1 MPAMAVPSPTIFLYG
16 KPGCGLC
23 DEARAIVDAIVA
35 ERVAA
40 GRIAPAIVER
50 DVTTNGTW
58 LEEFAFEIPVV
69 EIGDRQ
75 LPLATS
81 ATAIRRLIAEAL
93 DG

>member
-1 MPAMAVPSPTIFLYG
+1 MPAMAVRSPTIFLYG

-23 DEARAIVDAIVA
+23 HEARAIVDAIVA

-40 GRIAPAIVER
+40 GRIAPAIEER
-50 DVTTNGTW
+50 DITTNDRW
-58 LEEFAFEIPVV
+58 LEAFAFEIPVV

-81 ATAIRRLIAEAL
+81 ASAIRRLIGEAI